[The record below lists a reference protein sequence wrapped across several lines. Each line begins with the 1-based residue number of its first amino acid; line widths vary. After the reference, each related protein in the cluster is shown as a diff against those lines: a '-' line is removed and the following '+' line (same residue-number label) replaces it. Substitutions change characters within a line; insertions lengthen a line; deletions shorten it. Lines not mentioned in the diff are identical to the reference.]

1 MFVFFRIKV
10 EVTETSLGDIGN
22 VMAHFTCLTK
32 ELSFLV
38 KTFFPVLQKMF
49 NQRRKFQKVRY
60 SLKCAITVISADAD
74 SLSYSAVRDFP
85 CAPWPGG

>member
-1 MFVFFRIKV
+1 MICLSSFRIKV

-38 KTFFPVLQKMF
+38 KTFFPVLQA
-49 NQRRKFQKVRY
+49 NV
-60 SLKCAITVISADAD
+60 
-74 SLSYSAVRDFP
+74 
-85 CAPWPGG
+85 

>member
-32 ELSFLV
+32 ELL
-38 KTFFPVLQKMF
+38 
-49 NQRRKFQKVRY
+49 
-60 SLKCAITVISADAD
+60 
-74 SLSYSAVRDFP
+74 LSCKDVFSRFAGNV
-85 CAPWPGG
+85 

>member
-38 KTFFPVLQKMF
+38 KTFFPVLQKI
-49 NQRRKFQKVRY
+49 KGESSKKSRY